1 MSVTGCDD
9 LTMAFFVVV
18 AVFFSCLSLFLAF
31 FCLSSSEISNDFST
45 TRLDF

>member
-1 MSVTGCDD
+1 MSVTGCHD
-9 LTMAFFVVV
+9 LTIAFFIVV
-18 AVFFSCLSLFLAF
+18 AVVFSCLSLFLAF